1 MHSRRFCDMLTV
13 SKGEPVRLVYPWGI
27 QNFYTTIGYDL
38 EQLADLLEGEDIE
51 CRRMNDLPWA
61 VEICID
67 DITIDNYTLTRE
79 HMLLTR
85 SGIVVLGLI
94 MLAFVICGDVMY
106 LQTKYKSY
114 LQEKR
119 KLARKAKRE
128 SKKKG
133 KIL

>member
-1 MHSRRFCDMLTV
+1 M
-13 SKGEPVRLVYPWGI
+13 RLVYPWGI

-79 HMLLTR
+79 QMLLTR